1 VQGADLFGVYGLV
14 VAIVGVNALVAEAL
28 RPMLERRALAW
39 RPLAVAIVVV
49 TFQLGYGAW
58 MLSRPATAGDAL
70 RVALVQGNIDQH
82 LKWDPAFLQQT
93 LDRYSQLSA
102 QAVEPDLIV
111 WPESATPFFYQN
123 GGQRAYQVRAV
134 ARQQQAY
141 LLFGSPSYQRA
152 DAAGEKDRVAYLNS
166 AYLLSPQAQQLGR
179 SDKVHLVPFGE
190 YVPLWGMFGLV
201 EKLATGIGDF
211 VPGTLQPLTLDGHQ
225 AGVLICYEAIFPELA
240 RSLVAQGAQVLINIT
255 NDAWFGNSAAPWQH
269 LDMARMRAVE
279 NRVWVLRSANTGVS
293 ALIDPTG
300 RVVAHSSLF
309 EPALIE
315 GVAEFKQGGSLYT
328 RTGDSLP
335 RLLVAVVLLWLW
347 QARKKKLLSARS
359 DG

>member
-1 VQGADLFGVYGLV
+1 
-14 VAIVGVNALVAEAL
+14 
-28 RPMLERRALAW
+28 
-39 RPLAVAIVVV
+39 
-49 TFQLGYGAW
+49 
-58 MLSRPATAGDAL
+58 
-70 RVALVQGNIDQH
+70 
-82 LKWDPAFLQQT
+82 
-93 LDRYSQLSA
+93 
-102 QAVEPDLIV
+102 
-111 WPESATPFFYQN
+111 
-123 GGQRAYQVRAV
+123 
-134 ARQQQAY
+134 
-141 LLFGSPSYQRA
+141 
-152 DAAGEKDRVAYLNS
+152 
-166 AYLLSPQAQQLGR
+166 
-179 SDKVHLVPFGE
+179 
-190 YVPLWGMFGLV
+190 
-201 EKLATGIGDF
+201 
-211 VPGTLQPLTLDGHQ
+211 
-225 AGVLICYEAIFPELA
+225 
-240 RSLVAQGAQVLINIT
+240 VAQGAQVLINIT